1 MSLLAS
7 VQCECGL
14 HATIKNHTKYCLFI
28 ILFCINAKSVQCS
41 ALFLHFSSSCH
52 ACNVPNKMREC
63 TTHSEHSI
71 ANPKLL
77 FTMCNNINFAKMPRK
92 ILFYFLS
99 FLMRVLWLVVVVA
112 RLLHDGN
119 LFIDFLVLFVFV
131 RLFFFFFVSFY
142 FILISGRAHTLT
154 HSLTHTHMHAIRMG
168 RSFPACV
175 PCCHRFCLCELHI
188 HFTVVH
194 WRVCASECECSNTH
208 DCVDL
213 HTTFRAFTPSL
224 TLSQM
229 CYKRLILR
237 MLLTHNA
244 VQCNVW
250 HTLSHTLH
258 FCGTGVE
265 LLMQGERNMR
275 NACIWQSQ

>member
-63 TTHSEHSI
+63 TTHSEHSL
-71 ANPKLL
+71 AHPKLL

-154 HSLTHTHMHAIRMG
+154 HSRTLTCMQFGWVVLFPLVFRAIID
-168 RSFPACV
+168 S
-175 PCCHRFCLCELHI
+175 
-188 HFTVVH
+188 
-194 WRVCASECECSNTH
+194 VCANCTSTSPLYIGECARASASAQTRTIVSIYTLRFVH
-208 DCVDL
+208 SLL
-213 HTTFRAFTPSL
+213 HS
-224 TLSQM
+224 
-229 CYKRLILR
+229 
-237 MLLTHNA
+237 
-244 VQCNVW
+244 
-250 HTLSHTLH
+250 LSHKCATK
-258 FCGTGVE
+258 G
-265 LLMQGERNMR
+265 
-275 NACIWQSQ
+275 